1 MNETL
6 KDSAIRDMRSTA
18 MKQGAEIETLRAE
31 RLEIKRRLIDS
42 RDSIAKL
49 EREVRDLRLG
59 MAAHAEEMDHIKATF
74 YRASLWG
81 HLKAWAVGR

>member
-1 MNETL
+1 MSETL
-6 KDSAIRDMRSTA
+6 KDSAIRDMRSQA
-18 MKQGAEIETLRAE
+18 LKQAEEINTLRTE

-81 HLKAWAVGR
+81 HLKTWAIGR